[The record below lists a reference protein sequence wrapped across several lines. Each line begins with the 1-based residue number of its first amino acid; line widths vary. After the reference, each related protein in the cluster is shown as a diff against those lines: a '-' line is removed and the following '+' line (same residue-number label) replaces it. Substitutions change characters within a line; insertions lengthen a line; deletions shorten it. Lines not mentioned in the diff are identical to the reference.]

1 MASTDSKADGKEA
14 VERECRVSDQTE
26 AVAPSAETGPAARK
40 TDGRLK
46 CEVRK
51 LKRLNR
57 GALVDRGAN
66 GGILGF
72 DAKVIHTHKDQPV
85 DVTGIDNHELSGL
98 KLVDAVGVCESHKG
112 PVVVLVGPVL
122 VHMHQYAYYGRSRS
136 IHSSGQVEHNKC

>member
-14 VERECRVSDQTE
+14 VERECRVSDQTK

-46 CEVRK
+46 YEVRK

-72 DAKVIHTHKDQPV
+72 GAKVIHTHKDQPV

-112 PVVVLVGPVL
+112 PVLVY
-122 VHMHQYAYYGRSRS
+122 MHQYA
-136 IHSSGQVEHNKC
+136 